1 MDAESTVDAT
11 KAALGPLTRAIP
23 IGSSY
28 GSTTKFDL
36 SGFHGQTSISTTA
49 VIYIAWFQK
58 QQKPMTMAVSL
69 YANDRGQKA
78 YGISEVNAA
87 SVARQYAVPVLLFV
101 VSLFLLLRGKSSG
114 RVS

>member
-1 MDAESTVDAT
+1 MDAESTVVAA
-11 KAALGPLTRAIP
+11 KAALGPLTKAIH

-36 SGFHGQTSISTTA
+36 SGSHGQTRISTTA
-49 VIYIAWFQK
+49 YIYIAWFQK
-58 QQKPMTMAVSL
+58 QQRPMTIAISL

-78 YGISEVNAA
+78 YGIGEVNAA
-87 SVARQYAVPVLLFV
+87 SAARQYAVPVLLFV
-101 VSLFLLLRGKSSG
+101 VSIFLVFRRKSSG